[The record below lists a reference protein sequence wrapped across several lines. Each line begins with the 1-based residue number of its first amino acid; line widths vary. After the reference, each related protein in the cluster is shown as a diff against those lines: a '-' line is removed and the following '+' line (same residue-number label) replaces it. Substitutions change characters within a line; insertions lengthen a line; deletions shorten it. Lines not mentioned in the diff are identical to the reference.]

1 MSGDSGKA
9 EITSDMHYEEHR
21 GTKADLLFGQELS
34 FVAGS
39 EMSVM
44 LGLESSFGLGAESKI
59 GLGTNT
65 NIELGAEVSYV
76 KGIAVE
82 LAKEGGG
89 GYENAF
95 SVTAGAESLGAFT
108 RLSVFVW
115 ISLGVQATAI
125 AAMLTA
131 TKTHFVP
138 GGNTTLSPQGETGA
152 KVTISICQNIAG
164 VMMFLGTI
172 ILNMVIKNIQQKP
185 LTAVTINHASQ
196 AFIGVRGKILDA
208 GAAGLEL
215 TTKLFNLTA
224 SDKSRDFRLS
234 GHEVV
239 GYAEKTAVNPQALD
253 PDTFVKGTEKDLTL
267 RSPAIHI
274 ETASGGDSAYIGLND
289 SRLRLEHKRGGNAS
303 SLFMGEWRSLPPGQL
318 APKDTWVTRIEGG
331 KDTANST
338 LNLAEGWTRLSA
350 KDGSMLEIEAGK
362 QIKLTYAG
370 ASSEVELSGTGVKLK
385 FGAQD
390 SITMNS
396 TGVKICGSAFQI
408 LSPNV
413 AIPDLLSQSQR
424 KIEIMEIYASDMKQE
439 VEDIVNEKIT
449 ETKRDVVNSIKDVQR
464 TIESKVSEALAKAG
478 TA

>member
-44 LGLESSFGLGAESKI
+44 LGLESSFGLGPENKI

-89 GYENAF
+89 GYEEAF

-125 AAMLTA
+125 ASMLTA

-138 GGNTTLSPQGETGA
+138 GGNRTLAPEGETGA
-152 KVTISICQNIAG
+152 KITIGICQNIAG

-172 ILNMVIKNIQQKP
+172 ILNKVIKSIHQKP
-185 LTAVTINHASQ
+185 LTAVTVNHSSQ

-239 GYAEKTAVNPQALD
+239 GYVEKNAKNPQALA

-267 RSPAIHI
+267 YSPDIKIQTDA
-274 ETASGGDSAYIGLND
+274 GGDSAFIGLND
-289 SRLRLEHKRGGNAS
+289 SRLKLEHNRGGNVS
-303 SLFMGEWRSLPPGQL
+303 SLFMGEWKSLPPGIL
-318 APKDTWVTRIEGG
+318 VPTDTWVTRISGG
-331 KDTANST
+331 KDKANSI
-338 LNLAEGWTRLSA
+338 LNLAEGWTRLAA
-350 KDGSMLEIEAGK
+350 KDGSKLEIEASK
-362 QIKLTYAG
+362 KVKLTYAG
-370 ASSEVELSGTGVKLK
+370 ASSEVELSQTGLELK
-385 FGAQD
+385 FGGNN
-390 SITMNS
+390 ITMNN

-424 KIEIMEIYASDMKQE
+424 KIEIMEIYASDMKQK
-439 VEDIVNEKIT
+439 VEDMVKEKIT
-449 ETKRDVVNSIKDVQR
+449 QTKRGVHYYIKNVQR
-464 TIESKVSEALAKAG
+464 TVESKVSEALAKTGA
-478 TA
+478 